1 MNRVYIPENGN
12 GIKEGFYSI
21 NDICEL
27 LKDNLDNPT
36 RIFYIADMIQEELF
50 HRDQKVIDQ

>member
-50 HRDQKVIDQ
+50 HRDQKGIE